1 MIRTIPMQQ
10 IALVYYYYQISQLY
24 DKNTNPQQVTQSQNS
39 SLTSTQNLQPS
50 VELPS
55 EKK

>member
-1 MIRTIPMQQ
+1 MQQ

-24 DKNTNPQQVTQSQNS
+24 DKNTNPQQVTQ
-39 SLTSTQNLQPS
+39 TQNISSFSPTQTLQPS